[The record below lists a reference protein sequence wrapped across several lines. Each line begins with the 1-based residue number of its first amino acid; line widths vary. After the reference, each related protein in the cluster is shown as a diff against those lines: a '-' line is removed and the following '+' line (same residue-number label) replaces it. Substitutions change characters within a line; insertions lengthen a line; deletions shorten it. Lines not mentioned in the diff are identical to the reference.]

1 MYFDGGIFWGREP
14 KYGLEKTTT
23 GQGMALFAHFEAIY
37 YDMITGNNRTLEV
50 ARQNSG
56 LLPLAVINPLRYD
69 PNSTYLEELKQQ
81 GFRGYALL
89 AHHQNWKMDSYAFKH
104 LGKKLVTLGLPVQIG
119 VASLA
124 ELRAAVDSFS
134 ESHSPVLI
142 RWLRGG
148 GYAAIADEI
157 ATARDCA
164 NFYFDVSNLVSIGS
178 IKYLTNAIGSHRL
191 YVATNAPLVYESSIQ
206 LLVDHAKLDQKD
218 YDNITGATLER
229 LFTGAIVGFVSASPR
244 LPVAFNRPKI
254 DIHWHSEGWD
264 LMEPGATIEALHQTI
279 TECNYQAVITSSI
292 LALNYDLKAG
302 NEATLKMVA
311 SHPRVFGYVVVD
323 PVRANDSLAELEK
336 YANHPRFVGIKTIQ
350 DYYGLGLDDECYETL
365 LAWAELHRWPVLA
378 HKAGLAQAAK
388 KFPGVR
394 FIAAHCSFQNFSEFK
409 DLPNV
414 YLDISGSFAHRGE
427 TNLAAL
433 LTAVGADRI
442 LYSSDGPLVSPWW
455 AIGKIVDSNLEET
468 VQEKMYRSNALRLF
482 PKLAL
487 I

>member
-1 MYFDGGIFWGREP
+1 
-14 KYGLEKTTT
+14 
-23 GQGMALFAHFEAIY
+23 MALFTHFEAIY
-37 YDMITGNNRTLEV
+37 YDMITGNCRSLEV

-69 PNSTYLEELKQQ
+69 PSSTYLEELKQQ

-89 AHHQNWKMDSYAFKH
+89 AHYQNWKMDSYAFKH
-104 LGKKLVTLGLPVQIG
+104 LGKKLMALGLPIQIG

-124 ELRAAVDSFS
+124 ELREAVGIFGG
-134 ESHSPVLI
+134 SHFPVLI

-157 ATARDCA
+157 SIARDCA

-178 IKYLTNAIGSHRL
+178 IKYLANVIGSHRL
-191 YVATNAPLVYESSIQ
+191 YMATNAPLVYESSVQ
-206 LLVDHAKLDQKD
+206 LLVDYAKLDQKD
-218 YDNITGATLER
+218 YNNITGATLER
-229 LFTGAIVGFVSASPR
+229 LFTGAVAGSVPTSPHHMPAA
-244 LPVAFNRPKI
+244 LNRPKI

-264 LMEPGATIEALHQTI
+264 LMEPGATVEALHQTI
-279 TECNYQAVITSSI
+279 TECHYQAVITSSI
-292 LALNYDLKAG
+292 LALNYDLKTG
-302 NEATLKMVA
+302 NEATLKMTA

-323 PVRANDSLAELEK
+323 PVRANDSLLELEK

-350 DYYGLGLDDECYETL
+350 DYYGLGLDDERYESL
-365 LAWAELHRWPVLA
+365 LAWAELHHWPVLA
-378 HKAGLAQAAK
+378 HRAGLAKAAK

-409 DLPNV
+409 DLTNV

-427 TNLAAL
+427 TNLTAL
-433 LTAVGADRI
+433 LAAVGADRI
-442 LYSSDGPLVSPWW
+442 MYSSDGPLVSPWW
-455 AIGKIVDSNLEET
+455 AIGKIVDSNLEEN

-482 PKLAL
+482 PKLVL